1 MKGFFCYK
9 VMLFGLNNIGA
20 TYQRLVSNIF
30 KYLVGMT
37 VEVYVDDI
45 VVKSQT
51 LQDHLGNI
59 YMIFDVLDKAGMKL
73 NPEKYTFRIRAGK
86 FLGYIVSKRS
96 IKANPNKI
104 KAIKDMKEPNCI
116 NNIQKISMQ
125 VTALGQFIS
134 YSARRCLPFLK
145 Y

>member
-1 MKGFFCYK
+1 MLKKPLSSRMKGFFCYK

-86 FLGYIVSKRS
+86 FLGYIVSKRG
-96 IKANPNKI
+96 IKSYPYKT
-104 KAIKDMKEPNCI
+104 KAIQDMEAFKCKNDI
-116 NNIQKISMQ
+116 RKQNIR
-125 VTALGQFIS
+125 VTTLS
-134 YSARRCLPFLK
+134 
-145 Y
+145 